1 MTTDSKTPAPTG
13 EAKAAC
19 CHNHGSQTEKPAAG
33 TIYTCPMHPEVRQDG
48 PGQCLICHMN
58 LVPADPSTA
67 GAKHDHSAHG
77 HEGHGHDVSD
87 PSGHEHSGHSCCHSS
102 AEGAATGRDHHGHGS
117 HAPRQ
122 APKPKAGEAV
132 IYTCPMHPEIRQEG
146 PGNCPICGMALEPE
160 VVTLDA
166 PENHELKDMSQRM
179 WVAVALSAPVAMLA
193 MGAHVGL
200 SRIVPDGVSVWLQLL
215 LSTPAVLWCGWPFLE
230 RGWQSLQTRNLNMFT
245 LIALGVLVAWGYS
258 VIATL
263 APDLFPHMPGMAP
276 DVYFEAAAVI
286 TALALLGQVLELKAR
301 SQTGD
306 AIRALLKLA
315 PATAHRVHGDQE
327 ETIALDQVQVGDRLR
342 VRPGEK
348 VPTDGEVVEG
358 SSHVDESM
366 ITGEPMPVKKAA
378 GDKVTG
384 ATVNQSGSFV
394 MKALRVGNDTLLAQI
409 VARVGQAQRS
419 RAPVQRVADMVS
431 GYFVPGVVLAAI
443 VTFIAWMVWGPDP
456 KLGHAIL
463 AAVAVLI
470 IACPCAL
477 GLATPMSIMAGTGR
491 AARAG
496 ILVRDAAVLEAF
508 EGVDTLV
515 LDKTGTLTE
524 GRPKLIEVKALA
536 GTDEA
541 RLLSLAASLE
551 AASEHPIARAIVEGA
566 KDRGATL
573 FIATD
578 FDSPTGKGVVGKVDG
593 VKIALGNATLLGDN
607 NDLEALA
614 APLRDQGQT
623 VVFGYVDD
631 RPAGVISVADPVKPS
646 TADALK
652 ALKAD
657 GLKLVMLTGDHEKT
671 ALAVARTLG
680 IDEVKANV
688 LPNEK
693 AEVVEGLTRQGR
705 KVAMAGDGVNDAPAL
720 AAAKV
725 GIAMGNGTDI
735 AMESAGITLIKGD
748 LDGIVKARALSRAVM
763 TNIKQNLVFAFGYNL
778 IGVPLAAGVLYP
790 AFGLLLSPVIASLAM
805 ALSSVS
811 VIGNSLR
818 IRSARI

>member
-1 MTTDSKTPAPTG
+1 MTMEPKTPAHTG

-19 CHNHGSQTEKPAAG
+19 CHNHDGHHQQPEGSGKV
-33 TIYTCPMHPEVRQDG
+33 YTCPMHPDVRQDG
-48 PGQCLICHMN
+48 PGKCPICHMN
-58 LVPADPSTA
+58 LVPADDAATA
-67 GAKHDHSAHG
+67 LPDSRDTASA
-77 HEGHGHDVSD
+77 DA
-87 PSGHEHSGHSCCHSS
+87 GHSCSHASGQGEMAGHS
-102 AEGAATGRDHHGHGS
+102 HHGRANGRPVGS
-117 HAPRQ
+117 PAPQ
-122 APKPKAGEAV
+122 PKAGEKV

-146 PGNCPICGMALEPE
+146 PGSCPICGMALEPE
-160 VVTLDA
+160 VVTLDET
-166 PENHELKDMSQRM
+166 ENHELKDMTRRM
-179 WVAVALSAPVAMLA
+179 WIAAALSLPVAVLA
-193 MGAHVGL
+193 MGAHFGL
-200 SRIVPDGVSVWLQLL
+200 SRLVPDTVSIWVQLL
-215 LSTPAVLWCGWPFLE
+215 LSTPAVLWCGWPFIE
-230 RGWQSLQTRNLNMFT
+230 RGWQSLQTRNPNMFT
-245 LIALGVLVAWGYS
+245 LIALGVLVAWSYS
-258 VIATL
+258 VVATL
-263 APDLFPHMPGMAP
+263 LPDAFPHMSGMGP

-286 TALALLGQVLELKAR
+286 TTLALLGQVLELKAR

-306 AIRALLKLA
+306 AIRALLRLA
-315 PATAHRVHGDQE
+315 PATAHRLHGDQE
-327 ETIALDQVQVGDRLR
+327 ETVPLEKVVAGDLLR

-348 VPTDGEVVEG
+348 IPTDGEVVEG

-366 ITGEPMPVKKAA
+366 ITGEPMPVKKVA

-394 MKALRVGNDTLLAQI
+394 MKATRVGNDTLLAQI

-419 RAPVQRVADMVS
+419 RAPVQRVADIVS
-431 GYFVPGVVLAAI
+431 GYFVPAVVLAAV
-443 VTFIAWMVWGPDP
+443 VTFTAWMVWGPEP
-456 KLGHAIL
+456 RLGHAIL

-508 EGVDTLV
+508 KGVDTLV

-524 GRPKLIEVKALA
+524 GKPKLIDVQTVAEFDT
-536 GTDEA
+536 G

-551 AASEHPIARAIVEGA
+551 AASEHPIARAIVDGA
-566 KDRGATL
+566 KEEGVAL
-573 FIATD
+573 LPVSD
-578 FDSPTGKGVVGKVDG
+578 FDSPIGKGVTGTVDG
-593 VKIALGNATLLGDN
+593 VEVKLGNATLLGDAAE
-607 NDLEALA
+607 LEALA
-614 APLRDQGQT
+614 APLREKGQT
-623 VVFGYVDD
+623 VVYAFIGGK
-631 RPAGVISVADPVKPS
+631 PAGVISVADPVKPS

-652 ALKAD
+652 VLRAD
-657 GLKLVMLTGDHEKT
+657 GLKLVMLTGDHAET
-671 ALAVARTLG
+671 ARAVAQALG

-688 LPNEK
+688 LPNQK
-693 AEVVEGLTRQGR
+693 AEVVETLIRAGR

-720 AAAKV
+720 AAATV

-748 LDGIVKARALSRAVM
+748 LDGIVKARNLSKAVM

-790 AFGLLLSPVIASLAM
+790 AFGLLLSPIVASLAM

-818 IRSARI
+818 IRSVRL